1 MRANDYH
8 TEQVKAIKKMF
19 AAKLLTHARDY
30 ALGVKRA
37 SERKNKKGETIHEK
51 ELSLNAR
58 RAVSWMWAESTEPAS
73 FIWIC
78 DLLEMDADKVRM
90 KIIHGWRA
98 ILGIDNTGRKW
109 KPTEDTDEDV

>member
-8 TEQVKAIKKMF
+8 AEQVKAIKKMF

-30 ALGVKRA
+30 ALGAKRA
-37 SERKNKKGETIHEK
+37 NKRRGVRDKTSNER

-58 RAVSWMWAESTEPAS
+58 KAMSWIFSDSTDPAS

-78 DLLEMDADKVRM
+78 DLLEMDYEKVRM
-90 KIIHGWRA
+90 KIMHNWRP
-98 ILGIDNTGRKW
+98 LLRLDNTGRQW
-109 KPTEDTDEDV
+109 KPMESTDEDV